1 MKKNPYFCKM
11 ISKRYHDEPL
21 KTNQKNSKMETKE
34 FARRMKPLNN
44 GFLNLFVNIVL
55 LALSVWIVVRL
66 GMNAETDG
74 QIGLTIGVGCLLLF
88 VWILHLTGFMII
100 QPNQSRVLTFFG
112 KYRGTVKENGY
123 FWVNP
128 FYGAKKISL
137 RARNLD
143 GHPIK
148 VNDKNGNPIMIG
160 LVLVWKIA
168 DTYKACFDIDVDTLA
183 SSQNNA
189 EQGQT
194 QALKGYDSFVNVQ
207 SDAALRKVAG
217 LYAYDNIDNK
227 DEGVT
232 LRSGGEEI
240 NECLERELRSRL
252 SIAGIEIVEARI
264 NYLAYAAEI
273 ASVMLRRQQAD
284 AIISAREKI
293 VEGAVSMVDLAL
305 KKLEKDNIVELDAER
320 KAAMVSNLLV
330 VLCADESA
338 SPVINAG
345 TLYQ

>member
-1 MKKNPYFCKM
+1 
-11 ISKRYHDEPL
+11 
-21 KTNQKNSKMETKE
+21 METKE
-34 FARRMKPLNN
+34 FIKKMTSCNN
-44 GFLNLFVNIVL
+44 GFLHLFVNILL
-55 LALSVWIVVRL
+55 LAGTIWGTVALAGKSEDAAVVFCTV
-66 GMNAETDG
+66 MCIAYIF
-74 QIGLTIGVGCLLLF
+74 QCI
-88 VWILHLTGFMII
+88 GFMVI

-112 KYRGTVKENGY
+112 KYRGTVVDNGF

-128 FYGAKKISL
+128 LFAKRRLSL
-137 RARNLD
+137 RARNMD
-143 GHPIK
+143 VAPIK

-160 LVLVWKIA
+160 LVLVWKIK
-168 DTYKACFDIDVDTLA
+168 DTYKACFDIEVGSTEVTQKDGTKITL
-183 SSQNNA
+183 N
-189 EQGQT
+189 
-194 QALKGYDSFVNVQ
+194 GYDNFVNVQ

-217 LYAYDNIDNK
+217 LYAYDNIDNRQSQ
-227 DEGVT
+227 EVT

-240 NECLERELRSRL
+240 NDRLEEELRTRL
-252 SIAGIEIVEARI
+252 SIAGIEIIEARI

-305 KKLEKDNIVELDAER
+305 KKLSNEHIVELDEER

-338 SPVINAG
+338 SPVINTG
-345 TLYQ
+345 SLY

>member
-1 MKKNPYFCKM
+1 
-11 ISKRYHDEPL
+11 
-21 KTNQKNSKMETKE
+21 METKE
-34 FARRMKPLNN
+34 YIKKLSGCNN
-44 GFLNLFVNIVL
+44 GFLHLFINIAMLVAFVL
-55 LALSVWIVVRL
+55 CIVWMAGWDCMVDAEHPDGTGWVAVPVLS
-66 GMNAETDG
+66 
-74 QIGLTIGVGCLLLF
+74 GCIFTFLY
-88 VWILHLTGFMII
+88 ILHLIGFMII

-112 KYRGTVKENGY
+112 KYSGTVTANGF
-123 FWVNP
+123 FWINP
-128 FYGAKKISL
+128 FYGKKKVSL
-137 RARNLD
+137 RARNMD
-143 GHPIK
+143 VAPIK

-160 LVLVWKIA
+160 LVLVWKIK
-168 DTYKACFDIDVDTLA
+168 DTYKACFDIDVETLA
-183 SSQNNA
+183 NTQK
-189 EQGQT
+189 EGETQT
-194 QALKGYDSFVNVQ
+194 LKGYDSFVNVQ

-217 LYAYDNIDNK
+217 LYAYDNMDHK
-227 DEGVT
+227 SEEVT

-240 NECLERELRSRL
+240 NDRLEEELRSRL

-305 KKLEKDNIVELDAER
+305 KKLSNEGIVELDEER

-338 SPVINAG
+338 SPVINTG
-345 TLYQ
+345 SLY